1 MGPFTRCGG
10 LIMQTS
16 KRERLPDRR
25 ASIAYVFDF
34 ENQSYRA
41 SAGYFFDGRL
51 AEIFFDVGKA
61 GSALQTHADAA
72 AVMASVL
79 LQYGI
84 PVETIQHSVS
94 GPLAVAL
101 DYFSKIAVV
110 S

>member
-1 MGPFTRCGG
+1 MSR
-10 LIMQTS
+10 
-16 KRERLPDRR
+16 RERLPDRR
-25 ASIAYVFDF
+25 ASIAYAFDF
-34 ENQSYRA
+34 ENHSYRA

-51 AEIFFDVGKA
+51 AEIFFDAGKA

-84 PVETIQHSVS
+84 PVEIIKHSVS

-101 DYFSKIAVV
+101 DYFSKIAATP
-110 S
+110 